1 MAISMKGQAAW
12 GLHDRWR
19 DEARGQGRHGDCRR
33 GKPCVCVCVCVCVR
47 PQQPSVLLPGL
58 HRLTGRESRWLL
70 QKVLVEPG
78 RPALAC
84 EAWGSS
90 VCQR

>member
-33 GKPCVCVCVCVCVR
+33 GKPCVCVCVCVCETPAAVSATPR
-47 PQQPSVLLPGL
+47 APQADRQGEPVAPTEGPGGAWQAS
-58 HRLTGRESRWLL
+58 TGL
-70 QKVLVEPG
+70 
-78 RPALAC
+78 
-84 EAWGSS
+84 
-90 VCQR
+90 